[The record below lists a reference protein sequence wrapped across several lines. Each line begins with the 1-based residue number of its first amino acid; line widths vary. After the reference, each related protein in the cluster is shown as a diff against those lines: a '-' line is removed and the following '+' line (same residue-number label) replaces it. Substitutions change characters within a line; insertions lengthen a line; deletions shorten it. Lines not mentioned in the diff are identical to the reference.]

1 MNLADQR
8 RAFTSQEVSF
18 QYFRN
23 ELLARGL
30 VEKLEVLN
38 KNVVRVYVRT
48 GAAAAGGGQGDLQT
62 PLPSSGSSSGSGS
75 AEESTVYKF
84 YFNIGSID
92 SFERKME
99 EAQEA
104 FGVSLGEE
112 VTPCNPFLDSQVHT
126 YSDTN
131 NDTIIGVGFSWQP
144 GN

>member
-1 MNLADQR
+1 MAPTRPL
-8 RAFTSQEVSF
+8 QEVSF

-38 KNVVRVYVRT
+38 KNSVRVYVRT
-48 GAAAAGGGQGDLQT
+48 SSASAAVAGQGDLQA
-62 PLPSSGSSSGSGS
+62 PAAASSQTD
-75 AEESTVYKF
+75 ATYKY

-99 EAQEA
+99 EAQES

-112 VTPCNPFLDSQVHT
+112 VTALPPFYLRI
-126 YSDTN
+126 YL
-131 NDTIIGVGFSWQP
+131 F
-144 GN
+144 

>member
-1 MNLADQR
+1 MQQHQNKR
-8 RAFTSQEVSF
+8 RSSFNFYIWAQSQEVSF
-18 QYFRN
+18 QHFRN

-48 GAAAAGGGQGDLQT
+48 GATAGGGSQGDLQT
-62 PLPSSGSSSGSGS
+62 GLPSSSSSSSS
-75 AEESTVYKF
+75 AEDSSVYKYF
-84 YFNIGSID
+84 FNIGSID

-112 VTPCNPFLDSQVHT
+112 VRTGNCAFDSLAT
-126 YSDTN
+126 D
-131 NDTIIGVGFSWQP
+131 DM
-144 GN
+144 

>member
-1 MNLADQR
+1 M
-8 RAFTSQEVSF
+8 SF

-38 KNVVRVYVRT
+38 KNVVRVYLRT
-48 GAAAAGGGQGDLQT
+48 GAAASAAGGGQGDLQT
-62 PLPSSGSSSGSGS
+62 GLPISSSGSGS
-75 AEESTVYKF
+75 GQEASVYKYF
-84 YFNIGSID
+84 FNIGSID

-112 VTPCNPFLDSQVHT
+112 VGSLTP
-126 YSDTN
+126 
-131 NDTIIGVGFSWQP
+131 
-144 GN
+144 